1 MAQASRSSRPAVIVV
16 GSVNADLVVRVGH
29 LPASG
34 ETVTGGSFA
43 RHGGG
48 KGANAAVAA
57 ARSGAVVSL
66 VAAAG
71 DDDLGE
77 WQLAGLAGEGI
88 DLSTVARIEGASTGV
103 ALIVVDEMGEN
114 LIAVASGANALL
126 DGPMVDQAL
135 RSLEPATG
143 AVCVL
148 GFEVPDEALVAAAGW
163 ALEHRVR
170 VIIDPAPARAI
181 PAAVLAA
188 RPIFTPNAAE
198 ASALTGEGSPERAAP
213 VLRERSGAPVLVT
226 LGARGVLLL
235 DERGARMIPAPRT
248 NAVDTTGAGDV
259 FAGAVAAALS
269 RGDDLEP
276 AVRWAVV
283 AAALSA
289 TQAGARS
296 APSARTIAELAE
308 RQ

>member
-1 MAQASRSSRPAVIVV
+1 MTLAPSQEGPMAQASRSSRPAVIVV
-16 GSVNADLVVRVGH
+16 GSVNADLVIRVGH

-148 GFEVPDEALVAAAGW
+148 GFEVPEEALVAAAGW

-170 VIIDPAPARAI
+170 VIVDPAPARAI
-181 PAAVLAA
+181 PPAVFAA

-198 ASALTGEGSPERAAP
+198 A
-213 VLRERSGAPVLVT
+213 
-226 LGARGVLLL
+226 
-235 DERGARMIPAPRT
+235 
-248 NAVDTTGAGDV
+248 
-259 FAGAVAAALS
+259 
-269 RGDDLEP
+269 
-276 AVRWAVV
+276 
-283 AAALSA
+283 
-289 TQAGARS
+289 
-296 APSARTIAELAE
+296 
-308 RQ
+308 